1 MGFDYEKLKSR
12 VENGDNFWVSYSD
25 LFMMLSVVFL
35 MLYAVTSLRSGTFG
49 IEKNLEAQR
58 VAYENEDLKQQI
70 KVYETLKDQYMKE
83 STPQDMQVYEELMG
97 QLHLLKDEAQDENSQ
112 LQKKIAENKSKENAL
127 NKYQQIVRNMINS
140 NVLAQAR
147 VKRRDKIIK
156 EKEVEIS
163 SKKTEISSLRKDVE
177 QKQKAIAKGEA
188 QIEKANQSL
197 AAKIQEIKKAHA
209 AKKMSEE
216 KMEQSIAQLRRST
229 AEKITNLQESKRQ
242 LESDVNSISSQL
254 DLASRDLESAHS
266 TIQAKDQE
274 KQKLV
279 DELQFVRSNYQG
291 QMTKLQNEFN
301 QKRQREQ
308 EALRGALAKAKASAS
323 EVAQREAE
331 LRSRMEK
338 EQEDLNRQLG
348 SLAKKM
354 KDTEG
359 KLSAVEATN
368 EVLAKEASSMREKTA
383 GLKKDLR
390 KLKEIADAKKNL
402 ARRIQR
408 NFAKAGIRAD
418 VDPNTG
424 DVVLSF
430 GNEYFDTGKSQLK
443 EGMKTILQK
452 SIPIYSQSL
461 FEDEATAKKLTTVE
475 IVGFSSPTYQGRYID
490 PESLDEKDKV
500 AVNYNLDL
508 SYYRARSIFSY
519 IFDTKKMNYKHQ
531 KDLLSLVKV
540 TGRSFL
546 AEKMRGRNIAA
557 DSTST
562 NFCADHDCKRA
573 QRVIIRFELE

>member
-308 EALRGALAKAKASAS
+308 EMLRGLLPKRRHRQAKLPNEK
-323 EVAQREAE
+323 
-331 LRSRMEK
+331 RS
-338 EQEDLNRQLG
+338 
-348 SLAKKM
+348 
-354 KDTEG
+354 
-359 KLSAVEATN
+359 
-368 EVLAKEASSMREKTA
+368 
-383 GLKKDLR
+383 
-390 KLKEIADAKKNL
+390 
-402 ARRIQR
+402 
-408 NFAKAGIRAD
+408 
-418 VDPNTG
+418 
-424 DVVLSF
+424 
-430 GNEYFDTGKSQLK
+430 
-443 EGMKTILQK
+443 
-452 SIPIYSQSL
+452 
-461 FEDEATAKKLTTVE
+461 
-475 IVGFSSPTYQGRYID
+475 
-490 PESLDEKDKV
+490 
-500 AVNYNLDL
+500 
-508 SYYRARSIFSY
+508 
-519 IFDTKKMNYKHQ
+519 
-531 KDLLSLVKV
+531 
-540 TGRSFL
+540 
-546 AEKMRGRNIAA
+546 
-557 DSTST
+557 
-562 NFCADHDCKRA
+562 
-573 QRVIIRFELE
+573 

>member
-1 MGFDYEKLKSR
+1 
-12 VENGDNFWVSYSD
+12 
-25 LFMMLSVVFL
+25 
-35 MLYAVTSLRSGTFG
+35 
-49 IEKNLEAQR
+49 
-58 VAYENEDLKQQI
+58 
-70 KVYETLKDQYMKE
+70 
-83 STPQDMQVYEELMG
+83 
-97 QLHLLKDEAQDENSQ
+97 
-112 LQKKIAENKSKENAL
+112 
-127 NKYQQIVRNMINS
+127 
-140 NVLAQAR
+140 
-147 VKRRDKIIK
+147 
-156 EKEVEIS
+156 
-163 SKKTEISSLRKDVE
+163 
-177 QKQKAIAKGEA
+177 
-188 QIEKANQSL
+188 
-197 AAKIQEIKKAHA
+197 
-209 AKKMSEE
+209 
-216 KMEQSIAQLRRST
+216 
-229 AEKITNLQESKRQ
+229 
-242 LESDVNSISSQL
+242 
-254 DLASRDLESAHS
+254 
-266 TIQAKDQE
+266 
-274 KQKLV
+274 
-279 DELQFVRSNYQG
+279 
-291 QMTKLQNEFN
+291 
-301 QKRQREQ
+301 
-308 EALRGALAKAKASAS
+308 
-323 EVAQREAE
+323 
-331 LRSRMEK
+331 MEK